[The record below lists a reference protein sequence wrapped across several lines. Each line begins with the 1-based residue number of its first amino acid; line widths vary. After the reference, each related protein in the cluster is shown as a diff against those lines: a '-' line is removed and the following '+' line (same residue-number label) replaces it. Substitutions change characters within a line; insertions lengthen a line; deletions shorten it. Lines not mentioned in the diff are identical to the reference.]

1 MFGIIAKKKKVDGG
15 QGDAVVVLV
24 DGDHLV
30 FGIIAKKK
38 VNGGQGDAVVGLAQ
52 ASVLTAH
59 GSPPTKSKPDSLT
72 HSWTYNVTY

>member
-1 MFGIIAKKKKVDGG
+1 M
-15 QGDAVVVLV
+15 
-24 DGDHLV
+24 